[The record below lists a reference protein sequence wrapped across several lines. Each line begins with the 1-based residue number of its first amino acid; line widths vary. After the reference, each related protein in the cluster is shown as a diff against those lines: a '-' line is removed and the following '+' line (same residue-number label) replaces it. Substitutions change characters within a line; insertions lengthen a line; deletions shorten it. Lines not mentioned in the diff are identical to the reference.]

1 MINKTMKAFD
11 KNLSIQTI
19 IKKLHEQDLLKP
31 ISNNKLMDLVNE
43 FKPINEKDVETVI
56 QNLDVGENA
65 LKSRGFT
72 YVSAEYRLIFVNED
86 LTDEEKLLV
95 LSHELGHIVCEHFS
109 VVPIIGNDVKEEYE
123 ANEFAH
129 YVLNQSTFI
138 KGKKLFAKN
147 KKLVLSIITIV
158 VLCILVFC
166 ATNIIKRKQSYYGEF
181 YITTTGSKYH
191 KKDCIFIKEKNNVE
205 RLTKEQ
211 FSTSEYSPC
220 EMCLPNK

>member
-1 MINKTMKAFD
+1 MN
-11 KNLSIQTI
+11 NN
-19 IKKLHEQDLLKP
+19 IKKLVKTFIKKYKLTSIDYSVLKNVA
-31 ISNNKLMDLVNE
+31 INMGYTVIEFNSTFNE
-43 FKPINEKDVETVI
+43 SDVETVI
-56 QNLDVGENA
+56 RNLDLSENV

-86 LTDEEKLLV
+86 LNDEEKLIV